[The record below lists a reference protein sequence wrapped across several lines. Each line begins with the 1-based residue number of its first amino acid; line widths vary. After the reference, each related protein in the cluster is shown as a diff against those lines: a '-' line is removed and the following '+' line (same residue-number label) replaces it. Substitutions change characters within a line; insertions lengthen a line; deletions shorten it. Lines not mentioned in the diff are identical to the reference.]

1 MCAITKILAVMVAA
15 TLTAPVAAA
24 APIAPAKDVHIK
36 ITDNIREAVG
46 ILDVQFAIVV
56 DKHNHIHV
64 LTVSAMKH
72 PAEAEAENP
81 PADDESPGD
90 HPPDLGAGGG
100 KFSTQI
106 RQEVD
111 GCWWLARGERN
122 QDGALIEAHE
132 VCIGGRGC
140 PVGERRPVAKA
151 ESGPGIV
158 LSSPRDSMRREG
170 VGWQGS
176 STRLLLAG

>member
-1 MCAITKILAVMVAA
+1 MCAITKILAVMVVA

-24 APIAPAKDVHIK
+24 APITPAKDVHIK

-56 DKHNHIHV
+56 DKHNQVHV

-81 PADDESPGD
+81 PADDEPSGD
-90 HPPDLGAGGG
+90 HPPGVSAAGG
-100 KFSTQI
+100 KFSAQI
-106 RQEVD
+106 RQAVD
-111 GCWWLARGERN
+111 GCWWLTRGERN

-140 PVGERRPVAKA
+140 PVGERRPVAKV
-151 ESGPGIV
+151 ESGSG
-158 LSSPRDSMRREG
+158 
-170 VGWQGS
+170 
-176 STRLLLAG
+176 TK

>member
-1 MCAITKILAVMVAA
+1 MRTITRILAVMVAA
-15 TLTAPVAAA
+15 TLTGPVAAA

-46 ILDVQFAIVV
+46 TLDVQFAIVV

-64 LTVSAMKH
+64 FTVSALKH

-81 PADDESPGD
+81 AADDESPGN
-90 HPPDLGAGGG
+90 HPPDMGAAGG

-111 GCWWLARGERN
+111 GCWWLTRRERN

-132 VCIGGRGC
+132 ICIGGRGC

-151 ESGPGIV
+151 ESRPGIV
-158 LSSPRDSMRREG
+158 LSSPP
-170 VGWQGS
+170 
-176 STRLLLAG
+176 

>member
-1 MCAITKILAVMVAA
+1 MVAA
-15 TLTAPVAAA
+15 TLTGPVAAA

-46 ILDVQFAIVV
+46 TLDVQFAIVV

-64 LTVSAMKH
+64 FTVSALKH

-81 PADDESPGD
+81 PADDESPGN
-90 HPPDLGAGGG
+90 HPPDMGASGG

-111 GCWWLARGERN
+111 GCWWLTRRERN

-132 VCIGGRGC
+132 ICIGGRGC

-158 LSSPRDSMRREG
+158 LSSPP
-170 VGWQGS
+170 
-176 STRLLLAG
+176 

>member
-24 APIAPAKDVHIK
+24 APITPAKDVHIK

-56 DKHNHIHV
+56 DKHNHVHV

-81 PADDESPGD
+81 PADDEPSGD
-90 HPPDLGAGGG
+90 HPPGLGAGRRKIFRSNQTSSG
-100 KFSTQI
+100 
-106 RQEVD
+106 
-111 GCWWLARGERN
+111 WLLVAGTRR
-122 QDGALIEAHE
+122 AKS
-132 VCIGGRGC
+132 GR
-140 PVGERRPVAKA
+140 RT
-151 ESGPGIV
+151 
-158 LSSPRDSMRREG
+158 D
-170 VGWQGS
+170 
-176 STRLLLAG
+176 

>member
-1 MCAITKILAVMVAA
+1 MRTITRILAVMVAA
-15 TLTAPVAAA
+15 TLIGPVAAA
-24 APIAPAKDVHIK
+24 APIAPAKDVHVK

-46 ILDVQFAIVV
+46 TLDVQFAIVV

-64 LTVSAMKH
+64 FTVSALKH

-81 PADDESPGD
+81 PADDESPGH
-90 HPPDLGAGGG
+90 HPPDMGAAGG

-111 GCWWLARGERN
+111 GCWWLTRRERN

-132 VCIGGRGC
+132 ICIGGRGC

-158 LSSPRDSMRREG
+158 LSSPP
-170 VGWQGS
+170 
-176 STRLLLAG
+176 

>member
-1 MCAITKILAVMVAA
+1 MVAA
-15 TLTAPVAAA
+15 TLTGPVAAA

-46 ILDVQFAIVV
+46 TLDVQFAIVV

-64 LTVSAMKH
+64 FTVSALKH

-81 PADDESPGD
+81 AADDESPGN
-90 HPPDLGAGGG
+90 HPPAMGAAGA

-111 GCWWLARGERN
+111 GCWWLTRREQN

-132 VCIGGRGC
+132 ICIGGRGC

-158 LSSPRDSMRREG
+158 LSSPP
-170 VGWQGS
+170 
-176 STRLLLAG
+176 